1 MLTRAY
7 HSCPSYSGSSRT
19 QGAGGPMSGSSGSGT
34 SNSTPAPMLEPPS
47 VASSS
52 RTGTPVPGS
61 GAQVANANPLKPEMY
76 SANPLFECL
85 ICSRQVGINR
95 YAHHLAKCLGIG
107 GKEKSARK
115 NGNNSVVSDAGGLL
129 QHSARIRQVLEARR
143 RQRAPDAE
151 LLALKEMESNAER
164 SFSKGK
170 SECAENFEPQRHLAN
185 VLRPSQLQSS
195 MRIRSERCLQAW
207 AVRIGRR

>member
-1 MLTRAY
+1 MWAEVRTSYLVLVLLCRPDSNL
-7 HSCPSYSGSSRT
+7 HSCPSFSGSSRT
-19 QGAGGPMSGSSGSGT
+19 NGAAGATGGSSGRGT

-47 VASSS
+47 IASSS

-61 GAQVANANPLKPEMY
+61 GSQLANANPLKPELY

-115 NGNNSVVSDAGGLL
+115 IANASASASDAGGTP
-129 QHSARIRQVLEARR
+129 QHSARILSVLETRR

-151 LLALKEMESNAER
+151 LIALKEMEASAER
-164 SFSKGK
+164 GHAKGK
-170 SECAENFEPQRHLAN
+170 SELIACLEARL
-185 VLRPSQLQSS
+185 SS
-195 MRIRSERCLQAW
+195 L
-207 AVRIGRR
+207 